1 MSVRNPQPDLGVQV
15 VVSQRV
21 HWLSVQQ
28 DQPLLR
34 LVEVF
39 QQTHAGALPATRWS
53 HERGDLAGP
62 QSERDS
68 LQTQDSRYIHPQKV
82 NVKK

>member
-1 MSVRNPQPDLGVQV
+1 MTVLMEGAFCLRRFQWLDPSPPDLGVQV

-28 DQPLLR
+28 DQPLLW

-39 QQTHAGALPATRWS
+39 QQTHAGALPAT
-53 HERGDLAGP
+53 
-62 QSERDS
+62 
-68 LQTQDSRYIHPQKV
+68 
-82 NVKK
+82 